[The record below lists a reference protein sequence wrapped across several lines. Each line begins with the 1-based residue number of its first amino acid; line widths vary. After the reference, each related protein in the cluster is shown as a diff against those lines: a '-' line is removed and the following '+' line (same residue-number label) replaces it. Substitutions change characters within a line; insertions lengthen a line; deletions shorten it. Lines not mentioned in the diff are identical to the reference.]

1 MSGPSRERPSRVVAY
16 YFSPFTFHF
25 SPDRVRVYRNPLAP
39 DRLRRYQ
46 GVGIVPPFYE
56 PVKLWFGRLR

>member
-1 MSGPSRERPSRVVAY
+1 MAGPSREPPSRVVAY

-25 SPDRVRVYRNPLAP
+25 SPDRNRVYRNPLAP
-39 DRLRRYQ
+39 GPSPALS

-56 PVKLWFGRLR
+56 PVKLWFGRLQ